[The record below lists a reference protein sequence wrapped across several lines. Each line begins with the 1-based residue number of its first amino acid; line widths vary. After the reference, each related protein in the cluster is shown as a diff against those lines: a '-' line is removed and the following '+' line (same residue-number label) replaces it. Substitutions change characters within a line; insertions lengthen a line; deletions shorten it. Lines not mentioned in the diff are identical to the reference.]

1 MAEQISRFTVPTR
14 PKASDSAN
22 VTAIILAS
30 IANDRMKTMSP
41 VSLMMVDK
49 QNTVLDCQIDA
60 IRTVYP
66 KCEIILVV
74 GHDAQQ
80 VIDKKPRN
88 VRIIE
93 NMSHDNAGEI
103 EELRLAINNVTTDN
117 VLLINGSCI
126 FNANALQHLRGH
138 SSCTLV
144 DKKNQIDKDS
154 LGVISNN
161 GRVEHIAYGVQDK
174 WCYISY
180 LEGREHTIL
189 RKFVSVRNRGNLC
202 LFEGINYVLTHSG
215 LIYSIGQQDGYL
227 RKITS
232 GKDLL
237 RT

>member
-1 MAEQISRFTVPTR
+1 MTENINRFTVPTR
-14 PKASDSAN
+14 PKVSNSAN

-30 IANDRMKTMSP
+30 IANDRMKTMLP

-49 QNTVLDCQIDA
+49 QNTVLDSQIDS

-80 VIDKKPRN
+80 VIDKKPAN
-88 VRIIE
+88 VRIVE
-93 NMSHDNAGEI
+93 NTNYDSAGEI

-117 VLLINGSCI
+117 ILLINGSCI
-126 FNANALQHLRGH
+126 FNAKALQHLRGH

-144 DKKNQIDKDS
+144 DKNNQIDKDS

-161 GRVEHIAYGVQDK
+161 GRAENIAYGVQDK

-180 LEGREHTIL
+180 LEAREHAIL
-189 RKFVSVRNRGNLC
+189 RKFISVRNRCNLC
-202 LFEGINYVLTHSG
+202 LFEGINYILTHNG

-232 GKDLL
+232 GKDLM